1 MLWQNGWKERAYT
14 IERFTQ
20 GGYMKRLVLLVIL
33 FMVNLITACN
43 GNVKEKTKEPAEKQT
58 KTVFDGDSEKESV
71 TENSLYTISEENRD
85 KSKYQVKDGKMIFPM
100 GKVTGVKGHTCGRAE
115 SDLAISEKEIE
126 DLITALEKHAVA
138 SEVTETLPLPPTNNL
153 NWEEGYGQIGIIFET
168 ASGEEKPLIL
178 YFGKS
183 DLVQGS
189 IYGSNQNTEI
199 MFWIDITEF
208 AEKLRDMVGYKT
220 IDLAELDRA
229 VSAECTS
236 LINGKTL
243 TLKEEQLRQLIKGI
257 QGAKKEL
264 ATNMPQTVSVLI
276 SLDDGEVVHTV
287 FTGTGYSI
295 IGIEAQLYRFTEE
308 TAQPFLDLFIENDMP
323 LYKNPEWN
331 SKQVP
336 IIGESIRNVDVN
348 NYINGVEKD
357 GDFFLT
363 YAGAASYDSI
373 IRLGGKQRDDTVILF
388 EDSKINL
395 PEGMVINIT
404 RNKGEKKVLAM
415 ESKEKINHFIE
426 LLESSSVTKRKT
438 RAINSSE
445 LNLVTLNTAGEYILF
460 LFSLGGEEEVN
471 CRILSENAQNHEI
484 DLSLKSNALLDLL
497 VDILDN

>member
-1 MLWQNGWKERAYT
+1 MLWQNRSKERVYT

-20 GGYMKRLVLLVIL
+20 GGHMKRAVLLFIL
-33 FMVNLITACN
+33 FMVSLITACN
-43 GNVKEKTKEPAEKQT
+43 RNVKEEKKELDEKQP
-58 KTVFDGDSEKESV
+58 KTVLDGNSEKESV

-100 GKVTGVKGHTCGRAE
+100 GKVTGVKGHTSGRAK
-115 SDLAISEKEIE
+115 SDITISEKEIE
-126 DLITALEKHAVA
+126 DLIATLEKNAVA
-138 SEVTETLPLPPTNNL
+138 SESMEVLPLPPTDDR
-153 NWEEGYGQIGIIFET
+153 NWEEGYGQIDIIVEN
-168 ASGEEKPLIL
+168 ASGEENSLSL
-178 YFGKS
+178 YFTKS
-183 DLVQGS
+183 NLV
-189 IYGSNQNTEI
+189 YGSSQNAEI
-199 MFWIDITEF
+199 MFWIDIKEF

-220 IDLAELDRA
+220 IDLAELDKA

-243 TLKEEQLRQLIKGI
+243 TLKEEQLKQLIKGI

-276 SLDDGEVVHTV
+276 SLDDGDVVHTV
-287 FTGTGYSI
+287 FTGTGYSS
-295 IGIEAQLYRFTEE
+295 IGIEAELYMLTEE
-308 TAQPFLDLFIENDMP
+308 TAQPFLDLFVENDMP
-323 LYKNPEWN
+323 LYENQEWD

-336 IIGESIRNVDVN
+336 NIGESSNNVDLN

-363 YAGAASYDSI
+363 YAGAASYDFI
-373 IRLGGKQRDDTVILF
+373 IRLGGKQRDDRFILF
-388 EDSKINL
+388 EDSKMNL

-404 RNKGEKKVLAM
+404 RNKGDKKVLAI
-415 ESKEKINHFIE
+415 ESKEKINNFIE

-438 RAINSSE
+438 IDINSSE
-445 LNLVTLNTAGEYILF
+445 LNLVTLNTAGEYTLF
-460 LFSLGGEEEVN
+460 FFSLGGEEEVN

-484 DLSLKSNALLDLL
+484 DLSLKSNALLDLI